1 MKNGSHIQ
9 LGDTENQ
16 GGSGEE
22 QSNAQR
28 ARQCAICDAT
38 DSVTQL
44 NFTDQSGT
52 ESMIYLCP
60 PHHRLYSIL
69 GQSQSPSP
77 SPAKH
82 IQTDQHETAKMTI
95 RVPKPLLESTDT
107 AAEQYQQ
114 TRSELVRD
122 SLLVL
127 LQLRE
132 VTDATDSLFSEAI
145 NFESDEQ
152 EGSCEADIEFLKDR
166 VRKLESLLE
175 KSIDNM

>member
-52 ESMIYLCP
+52 ESTIYLCP

-95 RVPKPLLESTDT
+95 RVPEPLLESTDT

-145 NFESDEQ
+145 NSNQ
-152 EGSCEADIEFLKDR
+152 TNRKAR
-166 VRKLESLLE
+166 VRLILSF
-175 KSIDNM
+175 

>member
-1 MKNGSHIQ
+1 MKKESHIQ

-52 ESMIYLCP
+52 ESIIYLCP
-60 PHHRLYSIL
+60 PHHQLYSVL
-69 GQSQSPSP
+69 GQSPSP

-95 RVPKPLLESTDT
+95 RVPEPLLESTDT

-145 NFESDEQ
+145 NFESDDHKARVRLMLSFE
-152 EGSCEADIEFLKDR
+152 DR
-166 VRKLESLLE
+166 VR
-175 KSIDNM
+175 I